1 MGQWDQRVGGRVE
14 IARLLGVPTD
24 QVDEI
29 ARGDPSF
36 PKPTGVLGAEPIWRR
51 KDVERWLRKV
61 GRRET

>member
-1 MGQWDQRVGGRVE
+1 ME